1 MNRIEYVSTINF
13 NSTTSPDSND
23 KSIISGIIKYFDE
36 SMGLY
41 NVVGDKS
48 FAKINACENKDLSVS
63 FNIELASKQDTDVLQ
78 SIIESNRMISIYGRT
93 FEAGSFR
100 LSDNTISIKMSPVNQ
115 INYASPL

>member
-48 FAKINACENKDLSVS
+48 FIQINACENADLSVS

-78 SIIESNRMISIYGRT
+78 SIIESNRIIGIYGRT